1 MVMEAMRLS
10 LLEHEQQQQR
20 QREEEERNRRNG
32 ETSERGRSTEPGNNT
47 GLNTLSSSQRSAS
60 VVPPQPIGEAI
71 DHRPSSSLPTN
82 NPLDGLYA
90 NGDWR
95 GNPSQF
101 STLATAVN
109 AANTASA
116 VLSVEEPRPS
126 PLSSSSTQTGET
138 DGDTTTTS
146 SNSSGTGHSSSRPT
160 PVIDAVDGDEEG
172 EVNYTAL
179 PSSPESPDQSYSYP
193 ARTEGDETVAWTR
206 SRTPE

>member
-47 GLNTLSSSQRSAS
+47 GLNTPSSSQRSAS
-60 VVPPQPIGEAI
+60 VVPPQPVGEAI
-71 DHRPSSSLPTN
+71 DHRPSSLPTN

-95 GNPSQF
+95 RNRSQL
-101 STLATAVN
+101 STLAAAVN
-109 AANTASA
+109 AANTASV
-116 VLSVEEPRPS
+116 VLSVEEPRPP
-126 PLSSSSTQTGET
+126 PLSSSSTQTRET
-138 DGDTTTTS
+138 GGDTTTIS
-146 SNSSGTGHSSSRPT
+146 SNSSGTGHSSTRPT

-179 PSSPESPDQSYSYP
+179 PSSPESLDQSHSYL
-193 ARTEGDETVAWTR
+193 ARTEGDEMVAWTR